1 MSIEAKNLSKHYGTQ
16 IAVNALNF
24 SANAGQ
30 IVGFLGPN
38 GAGKSTSIK
47 MLVGLIQPTSGE
59 AYIAGERVSQDSIEL
74 KKQIGYLAEDNP
86 LYKEMYVKEFLAFIA
101 SLHNISQARIQ
112 EVIQLTGLSL
122 EQNKKIHTLSKGY
135 QQRVGIAQAIL
146 HNPSILILDEPTSG
160 LDPNQMQEIRS
171 LILSLKPGRT
181 ILFSS
186 HILSE
191 VEAICDRLLIIN
203 QGVLQADCSMNE
215 AKAFPGGIKQL
226 FQEKT
231 KLVR

>member
-1 MSIEAKNLSKHYGTQ
+1 MSIEANNLSKQYGAQ
-16 IAVNALNF
+16 LAVNALNF
-24 SANAGQ
+24 SANSGE
-30 IVGFLGPN
+30 IIGFLGPN

-47 MLVGLIQPTSGE
+47 MLVGLIQPSSGD
-59 AYIAGERVSQDSIEL
+59 AYIAGKRVSADSIEL

-86 LYKEMYVKEFLAFIA
+86 VYTEMYVREFLAFIA
-101 SLHNISQARIQ
+101 SMHQVPNERIQ
-112 EVIQLTGLSL
+112 EVIQLTGLSK
-122 EQNKKIHTLSKGY
+122 EQHKKIHTLSKGY
-135 QQRVGIAQAIL
+135 QQRVGLAQAIL

-160 LDPNQMQEIRS
+160 LDPNQMEEIRA

-203 QGVLQADCSMNE
+203 QGVLQADCSMDE
-215 AKAFPGGIKQL
+215 AKAFPGGISQL

-231 KLVR
+231 KSK

>member
-1 MSIEAKNLSKHYGTQ
+1 MSIEANNLSKQYGAQ
-16 IAVNALNF
+16 LAVNALNF
-24 SANAGQ
+24 SAHSGE
-30 IVGFLGPN
+30 IIGFLGPN

-47 MLVGLIQPTSGE
+47 MLVGLIQPSSGE
-59 AYIAGERVSQDSIEL
+59 AYIAGKRVSTDSIEL

-86 LYKEMYVKEFLAFIA
+86 VYTEMYVREFLAFIA
-101 SLHNISQARIQ
+101 SMHQVPNERIQ
-112 EVIQLTGLSL
+112 EVIQLTGLSK
-122 EQNKKIHTLSKGY
+122 EQHKKIHTLSKGY
-135 QQRVGIAQAIL
+135 QQRVGLAQAIL

-160 LDPNQMQEIRS
+160 LDPNQMEEIRA

-203 QGVLQADCSMNE
+203 HGVLQADCSMDE
-215 AKAFPGGIKQL
+215 AKAFPGGISQL

-231 KLVR
+231 KSK

>member
-1 MSIEAKNLSKHYGTQ
+1 MSIEANNLSKQYGAQ
-16 IAVNALNF
+16 LAVNALNF
-24 SANAGQ
+24 SAHSGE
-30 IVGFLGPN
+30 IIGFLGPN

-47 MLVGLIQPTSGE
+47 MLVGLIQPSSGE
-59 AYIAGERVSQDSIEL
+59 AYIAGKRVSTDSIEL

-86 LYKEMYVKEFLAFIA
+86 VYTEMYVREFLAFIA
-101 SLHNISQARIQ
+101 SMHQVPNERIQ
-112 EVIQLTGLSL
+112 EVIQLTGLSK
-122 EQNKKIHTLSKGY
+122 EQHKKIHTLSKGY
-135 QQRVGIAQAIL
+135 QQRVGLAQAIL

-160 LDPNQMQEIRS
+160 LDPNQMEEIRA

-203 QGVLQADCSMNE
+203 QGVLQADCSMDE
-215 AKAFPGGIKQL
+215 AKAFPGGISQL

-231 KLVR
+231 KSK

>member
-1 MSIEAKNLSKHYGTQ
+1 MSIEAKNLSKHYGAQ
-16 IAVNALNF
+16 RAVNALTF
-24 SANAGQ
+24 SAQSGQ

-38 GAGKSTSIK
+38 GAGKSTTIK
-47 MLVGLIQPTSGE
+47 MLVGLIQPSSGE
-59 AYIAGERVSQDSIEL
+59 AYISGERVSQDSIAL

-146 HNPSILILDEPTSG
+146 HNPTILILDEPTSG
-160 LDPNQMQEIRS
+160 LDPNQMEEIRS

-186 HILSE
+186 HLLSE

-203 QGVLQADCSMNE
+203 HGVLQADCSMDE
-215 AKAFPGGIKQL
+215 AKAFPGGINQL
-226 FQEKT
+226 FQDKT
-231 KLVR
+231 KAAK

>member
-1 MSIEAKNLSKHYGTQ
+1 MSIEANNLSKQYGAQ
-16 IAVNALNF
+16 LAVNALNF
-24 SANAGQ
+24 SAHSGE
-30 IVGFLGPN
+30 IIGILGPN

-47 MLVGLIQPTSGE
+47 MLVGLIQPSSGE
-59 AYIAGERVSQDSIEL
+59 AYIAGKRVSTDSIEL

-86 LYKEMYVKEFLAFIA
+86 VYTEMYVREFLAFIA
-101 SLHNISQARIQ
+101 SMHQVPNERIQ
-112 EVIQLTGLSL
+112 EVIQLTGLSK
-122 EQNKKIHTLSKGY
+122 EQHKKIHTLSKGY
-135 QQRVGIAQAIL
+135 QQRVGLAQAIL

-160 LDPNQMQEIRS
+160 LDPNQMEEIRA

-203 QGVLQADCSMNE
+203 QGVLQADCSMDE
-215 AKAFPGGIKQL
+215 AKAFPGGISQL

-231 KLVR
+231 KSK

>member
-1 MSIEAKNLSKHYGTQ
+1 MSIEANNLSKQYGAQ
-16 IAVNALNF
+16 LAVNALNF
-24 SANAGQ
+24 SANSGE
-30 IVGFLGPN
+30 IIGFLGPN

-47 MLVGLIQPTSGE
+47 MLVGLIQPSSGE
-59 AYIAGERVSQDSIEL
+59 AYIAGKRVSTDSIEL

-86 LYKEMYVKEFLAFIA
+86 VYTEMYVREFLAFIA
-101 SLHNISQARIQ
+101 SMHQVPNERIQ
-112 EVIQLTGLSL
+112 EVIQLTGLSK
-122 EQNKKIHTLSKGY
+122 EQHKKIHTLSKGY
-135 QQRVGIAQAIL
+135 QQRVGLAQAIL

-160 LDPNQMQEIRS
+160 LDPNQMEEIRA

-203 QGVLQADCSMNE
+203 QGVLQADCSMDE
-215 AKAFPGGIKQL
+215 AKAFPGGISQL

-231 KLVR
+231 KSK

>member
-1 MSIEAKNLSKHYGTQ
+1 
-16 IAVNALNF
+16 
-24 SANAGQ
+24 
-30 IVGFLGPN
+30 
-38 GAGKSTSIK
+38 
-47 MLVGLIQPTSGE
+47 MLVGLIQPSSGE
-59 AYIAGERVSQDSIEL
+59 AYIAGKRVSADSIEL

-86 LYKEMYVKEFLAFIA
+86 VYTEMYVKEFLAFIA
-101 SLHNISQARIQ
+101 SIHQIQKDRIQ
-112 EVIQLTGLSL
+112 EVIQLTGLTL

-160 LDPNQMQEIRS
+160 LDPNQMEEIRT

-203 QGVLQADCSMNE
+203 HGVLQADCSMEE
-215 AKAFPGGIKQL
+215 AKAFPGGISQL

-231 KLVR
+231 KSK